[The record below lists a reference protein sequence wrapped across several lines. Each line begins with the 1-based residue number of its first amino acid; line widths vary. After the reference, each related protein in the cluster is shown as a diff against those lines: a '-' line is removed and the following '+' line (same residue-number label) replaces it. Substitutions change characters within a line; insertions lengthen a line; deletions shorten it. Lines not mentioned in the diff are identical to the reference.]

1 MNEELKQKLEEMD
14 KEQLISYI
22 NLMLDTIMTL
32 EDRLQGIYGYVDSMS
47 FADVVD
53 NPKKDLY
60 RLLRGEEEEKDN
72 GKR

>member
-1 MNEELKQKLEEMD
+1 MNKELEEKLMEMS

-32 EDRLQGIYGYVDSMS
+32 EDRLQSVYQYVDTMS
-47 FADVVD
+47 FESLID

-60 RLLRGEEEEKDN
+60 RLLKGEEKEKDN